1 MVRAFIAITCP
12 DELKKGILEIQKSI
26 NRFGRMKLVEPE
38 NIHLTLKFL
47 GNVDDNK
54 LNKLVNTLNF
64 ISENEKFRISLR
76 GIGAFPSPGY
86 VRVIWVGV
94 DKGSDKIR
102 IIQKGIDKELS
113 SHGFKKDK
121 RFHSHFTLAR
131 VRSIDKQQIRRF
143 LQDNAT
149 LELGSFGVTEINMM
163 ESKLSSRG
171 PIYSITHSFKL
182 S

>member
-1 MVRAFIAITCP
+1 MVRAFIAIPCP
-12 DELKKGILEIQKSI
+12 DELKKRILEIQKGI
-26 NRFGRMKLVEPE
+26 NKFGRMKLVEPE

-47 GNVDDNK
+47 GDVDDNK
-54 LNKLVNTLNF
+54 LNGVINTLDF
-64 ISENEKFRISLR
+64 ISENEKFGISLK

-94 DKGSDKIR
+94 DKGSDKIM
-102 IIQKGIDKELS
+102 IIQKRIDKELS
-113 SHGFKKDK
+113 SYGFKRDK

-149 LELGSFGVTEINMM
+149 LEFGSFEVTEINLM
-163 ESKLSSRG
+163 ESKLSPRG
-171 PIYSITHSFKL
+171 PIYSIIHAFKL